1 MKKQGW
7 FILSVLGLVIC
18 ITSAPAHA
26 QDGKISLFA
35 GYSFGTNTY
44 YSGDPGLHGYTAQAV
59 YNLNKHIGLE
69 ANFSGHNG
77 TSPIYSAA
85 YAGSDTYASVARQ
98 DLYTYTFGPKLFLP
112 MGHFSLF
119 THFLVGAAHVH
130 DGETDTCTAATGGS
144 CSSGYPEQYSTHGNG
159 FAFKTGGGVD
169 WNHGFWG
176 VRILEVDYVR
186 SEIYGTETYN
196 CPDCEGVST
205 YKFDSGINNFEL
217 ATGVTFN
224 FGGAK

>member
-26 QDGKISLFA
+26 QDGRISLFV

-59 YNLNKHIGLE
+59 YNINKHIGLE

-77 TSPIYSAA
+77 TSPIYSEA

-98 DLYTYTFGPKLFLP
+98 DLYAYTFGPKLFLP

-144 CSSGYPEQYSTHGNG
+144 CSSGYPEQYSTRGNG
-159 FAFKTGGGVD
+159 FRIDHAFLSAALVGRAGAIRYSHDERLTGLSDHSVLLLD
-169 WNHGFWG
+169 
-176 VRILEVDYVR
+176 LD
-186 SEIYGTETYN
+186 
-196 CPDCEGVST
+196 
-205 YKFDSGINNFEL
+205 
-217 ATGVTFN
+217 
-224 FGGAK
+224 AKG